1 MTRLL
6 KYLRPFALSI
16 ASVFVL
22 VFLQSLAQLHLP
34 NLMATIVDQGIAREN
49 IPLIWRTG
57 GMMLL
62 VALGGSIAAVT
73 AGYLSARISAGFGKA
88 LRSRVFSHVEGF
100 SLREFDKIG
109 TASLVV
115 RTTNDITQVQMV
127 SLVFQRMVISA
138 PMMCIGGIIM
148 AVAKDARLSL
158 ILVVVIPFL
167 VAVVLIA
174 ASKALPLFRV
184 MQTKLDRLN
193 LVLRESLTGIRVI
206 RAFNRMDYEKQRF
219 DQANRDVTGTAL
231 RVHRLMAF
239 MMPFMMLTLNITTI
253 AVIWI
258 GGHRIDAGNLEV
270 GAMMAFIQYAMQ
282 ILMSLLMMSM
292 IFVMLPRAAVSAERI
307 NEVLE
312 SIPGINDPAEP
323 KTPPAHI
330 RGSLEFRDVTFSY
343 PGAAE
348 PALRNVSFK
357 AEPGEVTAIIGGTGA
372 GKSTL
377 VNLIPRFYDVDEG
390 AVLVDGLDVREMTQA
405 DVRARIGLVP
415 QKSVLF
421 SGTVADNIRYG
432 KEDATDDEIRR
443 AAETAQALDFIEQAT
458 DGFGMTVAQGGTNVS
473 GGQKQ
478 RLSIARALVRQPEI
492 YILDDSFS
500 ALDFRTD
507 ARLRAALRHETG
519 EATVLIIAQRV
530 STVMDADRIIVLADG
545 RVAGMGTH
553 KELIKSSDVYRE
565 IVVSQLPEEEIA

>member
-6 KYLRPFALSI
+6 KYLHPFAPGI
-16 ASVFVL
+16 TVVVIL
-22 VFLQSLAQLHLP
+22 VFLQSMAQLHLP
-34 NLMATIVDQGIAREN
+34 NLMADIVDKGIAREN

-57 GMMLL
+57 GVMLL
-62 VALGGSIAAVT
+62 VALGGSIAAVI

-127 SLVFQRMVISA
+127 SLVFMRMVIHA
-138 PMMCIGGIIM
+138 PIMAIGGILM

-158 ILVVVIPFL
+158 ILVVVIPLL
-167 VAVVLIA
+167 VAVVLLA

-193 LVLRESLTGIRVI
+193 LVLREGLTGIRVV
-206 RAFNRMDYEKQRF
+206 RAFNRVEHEQQRF
-219 DQANRDVTGTAL
+219 NEANRDVTNTAV

-239 MMPFMMLTLNITTI
+239 MMPFMMLTLNVTTI

-258 GGHRIDAGNLEV
+258 GGHRIDAGNLQV

-307 NEVLE
+307 NEVLQSVPE
-312 SIPGINDPAEP
+312 IVDPAVP
-323 KTPPAHI
+323 KTPAPGL
-330 RGSLEFRDVTFSY
+330 RGLLEFRDVTFTY

-348 PALRNVSFK
+348 PALRDISFM
-357 AEPGEVTAIIGGTGA
+357 AEPGEITAIIGGTGA

-377 VNLIPRFYDVDEG
+377 VSLIPRFYDVDDG
-390 AVLVDGLDVREMTQA
+390 AVLVDGIDVREMAQA
-405 DVRARIGLVP
+405 DLRARIGLVP

-421 SGTVADNIRYG
+421 TGTAADNIRYG
-432 KEDATDDEIRR
+432 KEDATEDEIRL
-443 AAETAQALDFIEQAT
+443 AARTAQALDFIDET
-458 DGFGMTVAQGGTNVS
+458 KEGFNMQISQGGANVS

-478 RLSIARALVRQPEI
+478 RLSIARALARQPEI

-507 ARLRAALRHETG
+507 ARLRAALREETAA
-519 EATVLIIAQRV
+519 ATVLIVAQRV

-545 RVAGMGTH
+545 GMAGMGTH
-553 KELIKSSDVYRE
+553 KELVKTCDVYRE

>member
-6 KYLRPFALSI
+6 KYLRPFRLGI
-16 ASVFVL
+16 AVVFVL

-34 NLMATIVDQGIAREN
+34 NLMANIVDQGIAREN

-57 GMMLL
+57 GLMLL
-62 VALGGSIAAVT
+62 VALGGSVAAVI
-73 AGYLSARISAGFGKA
+73 AGYLSAKISAGFGKT
-88 LRSRVFSHVEGF
+88 LRSKVFAHVEGF

-127 SLVFQRMVISA
+127 SLMFMRMVISA

-148 AVAKDARLSL
+148 AVAQDARLSL

-167 VAVVLIA
+167 VAVVLLA
-174 ASKALPLFRV
+174 ATKALPLFRV
-184 MQTKLDRLN
+184 MQSKLDRLN
-193 LVLRESLTGIRVI
+193 LVLREALTGIRVI
-206 RAFNRMDYEKQRF
+206 RAFNRVDYEKQRF
-219 DQANRDVTGTAL
+219 SQANRDLTGTAV

-239 MMPFMMLTLNITTI
+239 MMPFMMLTLNVTTI

-258 GGHRIDAGNLEV
+258 GGHRIEAGDLEV

-292 IFVMLPRAAVSAERI
+292 IFVMLPRAAVSAERV

-312 SIPGINDPAEP
+312 SVPEIKDPAEP
-323 KTPPAHI
+323 RTPAAGV

-377 VNLIPRFYDVDEG
+377 VSLIPRFYDVDRG
-390 AVLVDGLDVREMTQA
+390 AVLVDGVDIRDMTQA
-405 DVRARIGLVP
+405 DLRARIGLVP

-432 KEDATDDEIRR
+432 KEDAAEHDIRH
-443 AAETAQALDFIEQAT
+443 AAETAQALDFIDET
-458 DGFGMTVAQGGTNVS
+458 KDGFAMPVAQGGTNVS

-478 RLSIARALVRQPEI
+478 RLSIARALVRRPEI

-519 EATVLIIAQRV
+519 DSTVLIVAQRV

-553 KELIKSSDVYRE
+553 RELVRTSNVYRE
-565 IVVSQLPEEEIA
+565 IALSQLPEEEIA